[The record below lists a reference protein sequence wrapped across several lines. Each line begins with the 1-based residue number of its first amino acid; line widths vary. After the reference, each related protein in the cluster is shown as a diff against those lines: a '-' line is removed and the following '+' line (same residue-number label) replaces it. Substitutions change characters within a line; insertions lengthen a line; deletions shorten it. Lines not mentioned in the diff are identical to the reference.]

1 MKFEVEKTGTTPH
14 VLLDT
19 ETSVFR
25 IEGRSL
31 AENAVAFYGEIID
44 WMLANLSHSG
54 VKGELVLRMYY
65 CNTSSHKGV
74 VMVLRTLDKLN
85 ETGCSFSVKWLYEED
100 DEDWL
105 EDGETF
111 QELINSP
118 FVMESFPH
126 SEEET
131 F

>member
-1 MKFEVEKTGTTPH
+1 MKFEVTKTGTTPH

-19 ETSVFR
+19 ETGVFR

-31 AENAVAFYGEIID
+31 AENAMAFYGNVID
-44 WMLANLSHSG
+44 WMLANLSDSG
-54 VKGELVLRMYY
+54 AKGELVLRMYY

-74 VMVLRTLDKLN
+74 AMVLKTLSELN
-85 ETGCSFSVKWLYEED
+85 EKGCSFSVKWLYEEG

-111 QELINSP
+111 QELTKVP
-118 FVMESFPH
+118 FVLESFESSP
-126 SEEET
+126 EESY
-131 F
+131 